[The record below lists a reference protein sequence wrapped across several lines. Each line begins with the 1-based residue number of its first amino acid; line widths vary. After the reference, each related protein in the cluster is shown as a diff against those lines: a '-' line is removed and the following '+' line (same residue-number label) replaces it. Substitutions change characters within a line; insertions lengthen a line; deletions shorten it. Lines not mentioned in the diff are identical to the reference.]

1 MDALLQVLVSGLLM
15 GSIYAASAV
24 GLSLVWGA
32 LGMLNMAHGIMLTMG
47 GYISFSTV
55 MHMGLPSWL
64 GLPIACVIS
73 ALVGLLIY
81 FSVVKW
87 MYKSP
92 VFQTN
97 VIVATLGLSWMLE
110 NAIRSIY
117 GSYPEK
123 QPFGIDRQH
132 GFIVEVPKGTVIFVN
147 DVFIPWQNLI
157 IMGIVAILI
166 TILTLVLKKTKTG
179 RAIRATAQNRDAAQ
193 LNGVPVGRVFAHV
206 LAIGGIV
213 AAISGVMISSI
224 ASLAPYMGY
233 DPMMKA
239 FIICVVGGLGS
250 VPGALYMAL
259 ILGVL
264 EAGVQL
270 GLGARFGYPVLLI
283 VVILAL
289 LWRPYGVF
297 GSKEVARI

>member
-1 MDALLQVLVSGLLM
+1 MDAVLLVLVSGLLM

-32 LGMLNMAHGIMLTMG
+32 LGMLNMGHGILLTIG

-55 MHMGLPSWL
+55 MHMGLPNWL
-64 GLPIACVIS
+64 GLPIAMIIS
-73 ALVGLLIY
+73 GLVGLLIY
-81 FSVVKW
+81 FVIVKW
-87 MYKSP
+87 MYKHP
-92 VFQTN
+92 LFQTQ
-97 VIVATLGLSWMLE
+97 IIIATLGVSMMFE
-110 NAIRSIY
+110 NSIRKIY
-117 GSYPEK
+117 GSYPER
-123 QPFGIDRQH
+123 QPFGIDRSE
-132 GFIVEVPKGTVIFVN
+132 GITVSIPDSLSIFVG
-147 DVFIPWQNLI
+147 DVFIPWQNFI
-157 IMGIVAILI
+157 IMGITALLILI
-166 TILTLVLKKTKTG
+166 ITYVLTKTKMG

-193 LNGVPVGRVFAHV
+193 LNGVPVSRVFAQV
-206 LAIGGIV
+206 LVIGGVV
-213 AAISGVMISSI
+213 AAISGVMISSV

-259 ILGVL
+259 ILGLV

-270 GLGARFGYPVLLI
+270 GFGARFGYPALLL
-283 VVILAL
+283 VVIFAL

-297 GSKEVARI
+297 GSREIARI

>member
-1 MDALLQVLVSGLLM
+1 MDAVITVLVSGLLM
-15 GSIYAASAV
+15 GSIYAVSAV

-32 LGMLNMAHGIMLTMG
+32 LGMLNMAHGILLTIG
-47 GYISFSTV
+47 GYMSFSTV
-55 MHMGLPSWL
+55 MHFGLPNWL
-64 GLPIACVIS
+64 GLPVACIIS
-73 ALVGLLIY
+73 ACFGLLIY
-81 FSVVKW
+81 YGIVKW

-92 VFQTN
+92 LFQTN
-97 VIVATLGLSWMLE
+97 VIVATLGLSMMLE
-110 NAIRSIY
+110 NGIRKIY

-123 QPFGIDRQH
+123 QPFGIDRSE
-132 GFIVEVPKGTVIFVN
+132 GVMISIPESMTVFVS
-147 DVFIPWQNLI
+147 DVFIPWQNFI
-157 IMGIVAILI
+157 IMGITALLILI
-166 TILTLVLKKTKTG
+166 ISYVLTKTKMG

-193 LNGVPVGRVFAHV
+193 LNGVPVGRVFAQV
-206 LAIGGIV
+206 LAIGGVV
-213 AAISGVMISSI
+213 AAISGIMISSV

-259 ILGVL
+259 ILGLV

-270 GLGARFGYPVLLI
+270 GLGARYGYPVLLI

-297 GSKEVARI
+297 GNKEIARI

>member
-1 MDALLQVLVSGLLM
+1 MDAVLQVLVSGLLM

-32 LGMLNMAHGIMLTMG
+32 LGMLNMAHGIMLTVG

-55 MHMGLPSWL
+55 MHLGLPNWL
-64 GLPIACVIS
+64 GLPLACVVS
-73 ALVGLLIY
+73 AVIGLLIY
-81 FSVVKW
+81 FVIVKW
-87 MYKSP
+87 MYKSS

-97 VIVATLGLSWMLE
+97 VIIATLGLSWMLE
-110 NAIRSIY
+110 NVIRTIY
-117 GSYPEK
+117 GSYPER
-123 QPFGIDRQH
+123 QPFGIDRKE
-132 GFIVEVPKGTVIFVN
+132 GVTVELPEGTIIFVS
-147 DVFIPWQNLI
+147 DVFIPYQNFI
-157 IMGIVAILI
+157 IMGVVAALI
-166 TILTLVLKKTKTG
+166 IALTLVLNRTRAG

-193 LNGVPVGRVFAHV
+193 LNGVPVGRVFAQV
-206 LAIGGIV
+206 LAIGGVV

-259 ILGVL
+259 ILGLV

-297 GSKEVARI
+297 GSREVARI

>member
-1 MDALLQVLVSGLLM
+1 MDAVVQVLVSGLLM

-32 LGMLNMAHGIMLTMG
+32 LGMLNMAHGILLTIG

-55 MHMGLPSWL
+55 MHMGLPNWL
-64 GLPIACVIS
+64 GLPIACIVS
-73 ALVGLLIY
+73 AFFGLFIY
-81 FSVVKW
+81 FAIVKW
-87 MYKSP
+87 MYKSS

-97 VIVATLGLSWMLE
+97 IIVATLGLSMMFE
-110 NAIRSIY
+110 NIIRKIY
-117 GSYPEK
+117 GSYPER
-123 QPFGIDRQH
+123 QPFGIDRS
-132 GFIVEVPKGTVIFVN
+132 KGVTVDIPEGWVIFVN
-147 DVFIPWQNLI
+147 DIFIPWQNFV
-157 IMGIVAILI
+157 IMGITAILI
-166 TILTLVLKKTKTG
+166 FVLTFLLTKTKMG

-193 LNGVPVGRVFAHV
+193 LNGVPVARVFAQV

-213 AAISGVMISSI
+213 AAISGIMISSI

-259 ILGVL
+259 ILGIV

-270 GLGARFGYPVLLI
+270 GLGARYGYPVLLI
-283 VVILAL
+283 VVIMAL

-297 GSKEVARI
+297 GNREVARI

>member
-15 GSIYAASAV
+15 GSIYAVSAV

-55 MHMGLPSWL
+55 MHLGLPSWL
-64 GLPIACVIS
+64 GLPIACVFS

-87 MYKSP
+87 MYKNP

-110 NAIRSIY
+110 NVIRTIY

-123 QPFGIDRQH
+123 QPFGIDLQH
-132 GFIVEVPKGTVIFVN
+132 GFIVEVPKGTVVFVK
-147 DVFIPWQNLI
+147 DIFIPWQNLL

-166 TILTLVLKKTKTG
+166 TTLTLVLKKTKTG

-193 LNGVPVGRVFAHV
+193 LNGVPIGRVFAQV
-206 LAIGGIV
+206 LAIGGMV

-259 ILGVL
+259 ILGVV

-297 GSKEVARI
+297 GSREVARI

>member
-1 MDALLQVLVSGLLM
+1 MDALLTVLISGLLM

-32 LGMLNMAHGIMLTMG
+32 LGMLNMAHGILLTIG

-64 GLPIACVIS
+64 GLPIACIVS
-73 ALVGLLIY
+73 GAFGLLIY
-81 FSVVKW
+81 YCIVKW
-87 MYKSP
+87 MYRSP

-97 VIVATLGLSWMLE
+97 IIVATLGLAWMFE
-110 NAIRSIY
+110 NAIRKIY

-123 QPFGIDRQH
+123 QPFGIGR
-132 GFIVEVPKGTVIFVN
+132 EKGITVDMPEGMVIFMD
-147 DVFIPWQNLI
+147 DVFIPWQNFI
-157 IMGIVAILI
+157 IMGITALLI
-166 TILTLVLKKTKTG
+166 IILTFVLTKTKMG
-179 RAIRATAQNRDAAQ
+179 RAIRATAQNREAAQ
-193 LNGVPVGRVFAHV
+193 LNGVPVGRVFAQV

-213 AAISGVMISSI
+213 AAISGIMISSI

-259 ILGVL
+259 ILGLV

-270 GLGARFGYPVLLI
+270 GLGARYGYPVLLI

-297 GSKEVARI
+297 GSREVARI

>member
-15 GSIYAASAV
+15 GSIYAVSAV

-55 MHMGLPSWL
+55 MHLGLPSWL
-64 GLPIACVIS
+64 GLPIACVFS

-87 MYKSP
+87 MYKNP

-110 NAIRSIY
+110 NVIRSIY

-123 QPFGIDRQH
+123 QPFGIDLQH
-132 GFIVEVPKGTVIFVN
+132 GFIVELPEGTIVFVK

-166 TILTLVLKKTKTG
+166 TTLTLVLKKTKTG

-193 LNGVPVGRVFAHV
+193 LNGVPIGRVFAQV
-206 LAIGGIV
+206 LAIGGMV

-259 ILGVL
+259 ILGVV

-297 GSKEVARI
+297 GSREVARI